1 MERKYKN
8 LFPEN
13 KREKRVELWDGWFFD
28 GHQIWDDE
36 GCRYIK
42 EDIKLAWLT
51 QHLQHQWR
59 GSTFQIRSLKDELF
73 KKNAMTKTPTIC
85 LIYETPDGTIEKTFK
100 LSEI

>member
-42 EDIKLAWLT
+42 EDIKLAW
-51 QHLQHQWR
+51 
-59 GSTFQIRSLKDELF
+59 
-73 KKNAMTKTPTIC
+73 
-85 LIYETPDGTIEKTFK
+85 
-100 LSEI
+100 